1 MSRIGIPRW
10 QKLPNI
16 RYYVTLSQLSD
27 NDGKGECVVDR
38 DDVSVIRNRAFRSM
52 MIACVD
58 VRRTYR
64 SQVNV
69 LRKCDART
77 LSILSR
83 YSDFTLNYAFFRTE
97 IKEFLS

>member
-1 MSRIGIPRW
+1 M
-10 QKLPNI
+10 

-27 NDGKGECVVDR
+27 NDEKGECVVDR

-58 VRRTYR
+58 ARRTYR

-69 LRKCDART
+69 LRKCDAHA

-83 YSDFTLNYAFFRTE
+83 YSDFTLSYVFFRTE